1 MMKKNR
7 IYKKYT
13 HRHTDNAKKIKAKQ
27 NKAKKE
33 NKQST
38 HTARMK
44 EMAKID
50 MYIIFNANAHKHQ
63 NKYAIFISTNT
74 T

>member
-1 MMKKNR
+1 MYSTPIFGRRVRKIRKMMKKNR

-38 HTARMK
+38 HTQR
-44 EMAKID
+44 E
-50 MYIIFNANAHKHQ
+50 
-63 NKYAIFISTNT
+63 
-74 T
+74 